1 MKKLLFILL
10 PLILTAEMFPSNS
23 ADFTAYAI
31 GFGGGEAGY
40 LLTNLFT
47 DNAYLRIIG
56 GIGGSI
62 LSHAIFS
69 HHFSTDGEQNWA
81 GVGRGHWIGMRIT
94 YDMIKNLTKKRKPV
108 ASAQSYLENRIND
121 RDYDEILVFGLEQLE
136 ENNEKLH

>member
-10 PLILTAEMFPSNS
+10 PVLMAAEMFPSNS

-31 GFGGGEAGY
+31 GFGGGETGY

-47 DNAYLRIIG
+47 DNAYLRIVG

-62 LSHAIFS
+62 LAHAFFNG
-69 HHFSTDGEQNWA
+69 HFSTDGEQNWV

-94 YDMIKNLTKKRKPV
+94 YDMIKNFTKKKKPV
-108 ASAQSYLENRIND
+108 ATAESRGDKNNKKQDS
-121 RDYDEILVFGLEQLE
+121 DEIIVFGQEQQE
-136 ENNEKLH
+136 E